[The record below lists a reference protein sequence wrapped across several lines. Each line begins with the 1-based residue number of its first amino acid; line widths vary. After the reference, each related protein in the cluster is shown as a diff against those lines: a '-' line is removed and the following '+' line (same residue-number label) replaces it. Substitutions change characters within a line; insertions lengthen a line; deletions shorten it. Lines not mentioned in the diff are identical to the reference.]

1 MMEGC
6 VWVETLKFMFFGE
19 GAGGEEKH
27 AVLLLNFVKHL
38 SNWPV
43 IGSAGCRVTTV
54 KQSDINMLRLGPAS
68 RG

>member
-1 MMEGC
+1 M
-6 VWVETLKFMFFGE
+6 
-19 GAGGEEKH
+19 
-27 AVLLLNFVKHL
+27 LLLNFVKHL